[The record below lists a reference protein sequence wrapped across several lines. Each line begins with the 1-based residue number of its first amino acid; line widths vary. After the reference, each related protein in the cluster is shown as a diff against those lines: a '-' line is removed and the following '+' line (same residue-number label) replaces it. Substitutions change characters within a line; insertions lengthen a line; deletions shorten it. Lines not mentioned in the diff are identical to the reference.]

1 MRCSKHLVPG
11 YDRIVPPGRT
21 DRRTFQICNL
31 HLGDRETMI
40 RPEHFNMRSGN
51 PVLTDSTFDVT
62 QRGSLRPMTLS
73 GVINRSILL
82 LLLVAGTS
90 AGVWSYSS
98 SHPSVIYPMVMIG
111 ALGGFVVAMVT
122 SFKKEWSPV
131 TSPVYAVLEGLFI
144 GGISLVMEQRFPG
157 LVLQAVML
165 TFGVMFA
172 LLAAYQSRIIR
183 PSQTFKSVIVGAT
196 FGIVVVYLI
205 SMVMQLFFHT
215 GIPLINGNGPMGIA
229 FSLVVVG
236 IAALNLVLDF
246 DFIENGVAAGAP
258 KWMEWYA
265 AFGLTVTL
273 VWLYIEILRLL
284 SKMRR
289 N

>member
-1 MRCSKHLVPG
+1 
-11 YDRIVPPGRT
+11 
-21 DRRTFQICNL
+21 
-31 HLGDRETMI
+31 
-40 RPEHFNMRSGN
+40 
-51 PVLTDSTFDVT
+51 
-62 QRGSLRPMTLS
+62 MTLT
-73 GVINRSILL
+73 GVVNRSILL

-90 AGVWSYSS
+90 AGVWTYSS
-98 SHPSVIYPMVMIG
+98 SHPSAIYPAVMVG
-111 ALGGFVVAMVT
+111 ALGGFVVAMAT
-122 SFKKEWSPV
+122 SFKRNWAPI
-131 TSPVYAVLEGLFI
+131 TSPIYAVLEGLFI

-157 LVLQAVML
+157 LVLQAVLL

-183 PSQTFKSVIVGAT
+183 PSQTFKAVIVGAT
-196 FGIVVVYLI
+196 FGIVIVYLV
-205 SMVMQLFFHT
+205 SMALQLFFHV
-215 GIPLINGNGPMGIA
+215 GIPLITDNGPIGII

-246 DFIENGVAAGAP
+246 DFIENGVASGAP

-265 AFGLTVTL
+265 AFALTVTL

>member
-1 MRCSKHLVPG
+1 
-11 YDRIVPPGRT
+11 
-21 DRRTFQICNL
+21 
-31 HLGDRETMI
+31 
-40 RPEHFNMRSGN
+40 MRSGN
-51 PVLTDSTFDVT
+51 PILSNSTFTDVT
-62 QRGSLRPMTLS
+62 RGSSRPMTLP
-73 GVINRSILL
+73 GVIHRSILL

-90 AGVWSYSS
+90 AGVWAAYADSNLSA
-98 SHPSVIYPMVMIG
+98 VYPTMMIG

-122 SFKKEWSPV
+122 SFKKDWAAV
-131 TSPVYAVLEGLFI
+131 TSPIYAVLEGLFI
-144 GGISLVMEQRFPG
+144 GGISLVMERKFPG
-157 LVLQAVML
+157 LVQQAVLL

-196 FGIVVVYLI
+196 FGIVVVYLV
-205 SMVMQLFFHT
+205 SMVLQLFFHT
-215 GIPLINGNGPMGIA
+215 EIPLINGSGPMGIA
-229 FSLVVVG
+229 FSLIVVG

-265 AFGLTVTL
+265 AFALTVTL

>member
-1 MRCSKHLVPG
+1 
-11 YDRIVPPGRT
+11 
-21 DRRTFQICNL
+21 
-31 HLGDRETMI
+31 
-40 RPEHFNMRSGN
+40 MRSGN
-51 PVLTDSTFDVT
+51 PVLPNSTFTDVS
-62 QRGSLRPMTLS
+62 QRGSSRPMTLS
-73 GVINRSILL
+73 GVINRSTLL
-82 LLLVAGTS
+82 LLLVAGMAT
-90 AGVWSYSS
+90 GVWTYSS
-98 SHPSVIYPMVMIG
+98 SHPSAIYPMVMVG
-111 ALGGFVVAMVT
+111 TLGGFVVAMVT
-122 SFKKEWSPV
+122 TFKRDWAPV
-131 TSPVYAVLEGLFI
+131 TAPIYAVLQGVFI

-157 LVLQAVML
+157 LVLQAVLL

-183 PSQTFKSVIVGAT
+183 PSETFKSVIVGAT

-205 SMVMQLFFHT
+205 SMVAQLFFHT
-215 GIPLINGNGPMGIA
+215 EIPLINGSGPMGIA

>member
-1 MRCSKHLVPG
+1 
-11 YDRIVPPGRT
+11 
-21 DRRTFQICNL
+21 
-31 HLGDRETMI
+31 
-40 RPEHFNMRSGN
+40 
-51 PVLTDSTFDVT
+51 
-62 QRGSLRPMTLS
+62 MTLA
-73 GVINRSILL
+73 GVINRSIVL
-82 LLLVAGTS
+82 LLLVAGT
-90 AGVWSYSS
+90 ATGVWAYSS

-111 ALGGFVVAMVT
+111 ALGGFAVAMVT
-122 SFKKEWSPV
+122 SFKREWSPV

-157 LVLQAVML
+157 LVLQAVLL

-172 LLAAYQSRIIR
+172 LLAAYQTRIIR
-183 PSQTFKSVIVGAT
+183 PSETFKSVIVGAT
-196 FGIVVVYLI
+196 FGIVVVYLV

-215 GIPLINGNGPMGIA
+215 EIPLINGSGPMGIA

-246 DFIENGVAAGAP
+246 DFIENGVASGAP

-265 AFGLTVTL
+265 AFALTVTL
-273 VWLYIEILRLL
+273 VWLYIEIIRLL

>member
-1 MRCSKHLVPG
+1 
-11 YDRIVPPGRT
+11 
-21 DRRTFQICNL
+21 
-31 HLGDRETMI
+31 
-40 RPEHFNMRSGN
+40 
-51 PVLTDSTFDVT
+51 
-62 QRGSLRPMTLS
+62 MTLP
-73 GVINRSILL
+73 GVIHRSILL

-90 AGVWSYSS
+90 AGVWAYSD
-98 SHPSVIYPMVMIG
+98 SHPSAIYPTMMIG
-111 ALGGFVVAMVT
+111 ALGGFAVAMVT
-122 SFKKEWSPV
+122 SFKKDWAAV
-131 TSPVYAVLEGLFI
+131 TSPIYAVLEGLFI

-157 LVLQAVML
+157 LVLQAVLL

-183 PSQTFKSVIVGAT
+183 PSETFKSVIVGAT
-196 FGIVVVYLI
+196 FGIVAVYLV
-205 SMVMQLFFHT
+205 SMVLQLFFHT
-215 GIPLINGNGPMGIA
+215 EIPLINGSGPIGIA

-258 KWMEWYA
+258 KWMEWYS
-265 AFGLTVTL
+265 AFALTVTL

>member
-1 MRCSKHLVPG
+1 
-11 YDRIVPPGRT
+11 
-21 DRRTFQICNL
+21 
-31 HLGDRETMI
+31 
-40 RPEHFNMRSGN
+40 
-51 PVLTDSTFDVT
+51 
-62 QRGSLRPMTLS
+62 MT
-73 GVINRSILL
+73 
-82 LLLVAGTS
+82 
-90 AGVWSYSS
+90 
-98 SHPSVIYPMVMIG
+98 G
-111 ALGGFVVAMVT
+111 AFGGFVVGMAT
-122 SFKKEWSPV
+122 SFKRDWAPF
-131 TSPVYAVLEGLFI
+131 TAPVYAILQGLFI
-144 GGISLVMEQRFPG
+144 GGFSLIMEQRFPG

-196 FGIVVVYLI
+196 FGIMVVYLV
-205 SMVMQLFFHT
+205 SMVLQLFFHT
-215 GIPLINGNGPMGIA
+215 GISMINDSGPIGIL

-246 DFIENGVAAGAP
+246 DFIENGVASGAP

-273 VWLYIEILRLL
+273 VWLYIEVLRLL
-284 SKMRR
+284 AKMRR

>member
-1 MRCSKHLVPG
+1 
-11 YDRIVPPGRT
+11 
-21 DRRTFQICNL
+21 
-31 HLGDRETMI
+31 
-40 RPEHFNMRSGN
+40 
-51 PVLTDSTFDVT
+51 
-62 QRGSLRPMTLS
+62 MTLP
-73 GVINRSILL
+73 GVIHRSILL

-90 AGVWSYSS
+90 AGVWVYAD
-98 SHPSVIYPMVMIG
+98 SHPSAIYPTMMIG

-122 SFKKEWSPV
+122 AFKKDWAAV

-157 LVLQAVML
+157 LVLQAVLL

-183 PSQTFKSVIVGAT
+183 PSETFKSVIVAAT
-196 FGIVVVYLI
+196 FGIVIVYLV
-205 SMVMQLFFHT
+205 SMVLQLFFHT
-215 GIPLINGNGPMGIA
+215 EIPLINGSGPIGIA

-265 AFGLTVTL
+265 AFALTVTL
-273 VWLYIEILRLL
+273 VWLYIEIIRLL

>member
-1 MRCSKHLVPG
+1 
-11 YDRIVPPGRT
+11 
-21 DRRTFQICNL
+21 
-31 HLGDRETMI
+31 
-40 RPEHFNMRSGN
+40 MRSGN
-51 PVLTDSTFDVT
+51 PVLSNSTFTDV
-62 QRGSLRPMTLS
+62 QRGYSQPMTLS

-90 AGVWSYSS
+90 AGVWAYCN
-98 SHPSVIYPMVMIG
+98 SHPSAIYPLVMAG
-111 ALGGFVVAMVT
+111 CLGGLVVALVT
-122 SFKKEWSPV
+122 SFKREWAPV
-131 TSPVYAVLEGLFI
+131 TAPVYAVLEGLFI
-144 GGISLVMEQRFPG
+144 GGFSLIMEQRFPG

-196 FGIVVVYLI
+196 FGIFVVYMV
-205 SMVMQLFFHT
+205 SMVLQLFFHT
-215 GIPLINGNGPMGIA
+215 GIPLISDSGPIGIT

-246 DFIENGVAAGAP
+246 DFIENGVASGAP

-273 VWLYIEILRLL
+273 IWLYIEILRLL
-284 SKMRR
+284 AKMRR

>member
-1 MRCSKHLVPG
+1 
-11 YDRIVPPGRT
+11 
-21 DRRTFQICNL
+21 
-31 HLGDRETMI
+31 
-40 RPEHFNMRSGN
+40 MRSGN
-51 PVLTDSTFDVT
+51 PVLSNSTFTEVS
-62 QRGSLRPMTLS
+62 RGGYSRPMTLS
-73 GVINRSILL
+73 GVINRSIVL
-82 LLLVAGTS
+82 LLLVVGAA
-90 AGVWSYSS
+90 AGVWTYSS
-98 SHPSVIYPMVMIG
+98 ANPSVIYPMVMIG
-111 ALGGFVVAMVT
+111 TIGGFIVAMVT
-122 SFKKEWSPV
+122 TFKRSWSPV
-131 TSPVYAVLEGLFI
+131 TAPIYAILEGLFI

-157 LVLQAVML
+157 LVLQAVLL

-183 PSQTFKSVIVGAT
+183 PTQTFKSVVVGAT
-196 FGIVVVYLI
+196 FGIVIVYLI
-205 SMVMQLFFHT
+205 SMVFQLFFHIQ
-215 GIPLINGNGPMGIA
+215 IPLIHDNGPMGIM

-246 DFIENGVAAGAP
+246 DFIENGVAQGAP

>member
-1 MRCSKHLVPG
+1 
-11 YDRIVPPGRT
+11 
-21 DRRTFQICNL
+21 
-31 HLGDRETMI
+31 
-40 RPEHFNMRSGN
+40 MRSGN
-51 PVLTDSTFDVT
+51 PVLSDSTFTDV
-62 QRGSLRPMTLS
+62 QRGYSRPMTLS

-82 LLLVAGTS
+82 LLLVTGTS
-90 AGVWSYSS
+90 AGVWTYSN
-98 SHPSVIYPMVMIG
+98 SHPSAIYPLVMTG
-111 ALGGFVVAMVT
+111 AFGGFVVGMVT
-122 SFKKEWSPV
+122 SFKRDWAPF
-131 TSPVYAVLEGLFI
+131 TAPVYAVLQGLFI
-144 GGISLVMEQRFPG
+144 GGFSLIMEQRFPG

-196 FGIVVVYLI
+196 FGIMVVYLV
-205 SMVMQLFFHT
+205 SMVLQLFFHT
-215 GIPLINGNGPMGIA
+215 GISMINDSGPVGII

-246 DFIENGVAAGAP
+246 DFIENGVASGAP

-273 VWLYIEILRLL
+273 VWLYIEVLRLL

>member
-1 MRCSKHLVPG
+1 
-11 YDRIVPPGRT
+11 
-21 DRRTFQICNL
+21 
-31 HLGDRETMI
+31 
-40 RPEHFNMRSGN
+40 
-51 PVLTDSTFDVT
+51 
-62 QRGSLRPMTLS
+62 MTLT

-82 LLLVAGTS
+82 LLLVTGTA
-90 AGVWSYSS
+90 AGVWAYSIA
-98 SHPSVIYPMVMIG
+98 HPTAIYPMAMTG
-111 ALGGFVVAMVT
+111 AIGGFVVGIAT
-122 SFKKEWSPV
+122 SFKRNWAPF
-131 TSPVYAVLEGLFI
+131 TAPVYAVLEGLFI

-157 LVLQAVML
+157 LVLQAVLL

-196 FGIVVVYLI
+196 FGIVVVYLV
-205 SMVMQLFFHT
+205 SMVLQLFFHT
-215 GIPLINGNGPMGIA
+215 GIPLINDSGPIGIT

-246 DFIENGVAAGAP
+246 DFIENGVAYGAP

-284 SKMRR
+284 AKMRR

>member
-1 MRCSKHLVPG
+1 
-11 YDRIVPPGRT
+11 
-21 DRRTFQICNL
+21 
-31 HLGDRETMI
+31 
-40 RPEHFNMRSGN
+40 MRSGN
-51 PVLTDSTFDVT
+51 PVLSNSTFTDVS
-62 QRGSLRPMTLS
+62 QRGYSRPMTLT
-73 GVINRSILL
+73 GVINRSVLL
-82 LLLVAGTS
+82 LVLVAGT
-90 AGVWSYSS
+90 ATGVWAYSNTQ
-98 SHPSVIYPMVMIG
+98 PSAIYPAVMIG

-122 SFKKEWSPV
+122 SFKRDWAPL
-131 TSPVYAVLEGLFI
+131 TSPIYAVLEGLFI

-157 LVLQAVML
+157 LVLQAVLL

-172 LLAAYQSRIIR
+172 LLAAYQTRIIR
-183 PSQTFKSVIVGAT
+183 PSETFKSVIVAAT
-196 FGIVVVYLI
+196 FGIVIVYLV

-215 GIPLINGNGPMGIA
+215 EIPLINGSGPLGIA

-246 DFIENGVAAGAP
+246 DFIENGVAYGAP

-265 AFGLTVTL
+265 AFALTVTL

-284 SKMRR
+284 SKLRR

>member
-1 MRCSKHLVPG
+1 
-11 YDRIVPPGRT
+11 
-21 DRRTFQICNL
+21 
-31 HLGDRETMI
+31 
-40 RPEHFNMRSGN
+40 MRSGN
-51 PVLTDSTFDVT
+51 PVLSDSTFTDV
-62 QRGSLRPMTLS
+62 QRGYSQPMTLS
-73 GVINRSILL
+73 GVINRSVLL

-90 AGVWSYSS
+90 AGVWTYAN
-98 SHPSVIYPMVMIG
+98 SHPSAIYPLLMTG
-111 ALGGFVVAMVT
+111 ALGGFVVGMAT
-122 SFKKEWSPV
+122 SFKRDWAPF
-131 TSPVYAVLEGLFI
+131 TAPVYAILQGLFI
-144 GGISLVMEQRFPG
+144 GGFSLIMEQRFPG

-196 FGIVVVYLI
+196 FGIMVVYLV
-205 SMVMQLFFHT
+205 SMVLQLFFHT
-215 GIPLINGNGPMGIA
+215 GISMINDSGPIGIL

-246 DFIENGVAAGAP
+246 DFIENGVASGAP

-273 VWLYIEILRLL
+273 VWLYIEVLRLL
-284 SKMRR
+284 AKMRR

>member
-1 MRCSKHLVPG
+1 
-11 YDRIVPPGRT
+11 
-21 DRRTFQICNL
+21 
-31 HLGDRETMI
+31 
-40 RPEHFNMRSGN
+40 
-51 PVLTDSTFDVT
+51 
-62 QRGSLRPMTLS
+62 MTLP
-73 GVINRSILL
+73 GVIHRSILL
-82 LLLVAGTS
+82 LLFVAGTS
-90 AGVWSYSS
+90 AGVWAYSD
-98 SHPSVIYPMVMIG
+98 SHPSAIYPTMMIG

-122 SFKKEWSPV
+122 SFKRDWAAV
-131 TSPVYAVLEGLFI
+131 TSPIYAVLEGLFI

-157 LVLQAVML
+157 LVLQAVLL

-183 PSQTFKSVIVGAT
+183 PSETFKSVIVGAT
-196 FGIVVVYLI
+196 FGIVIVYLV
-205 SMVMQLFFHT
+205 SMVLQLFFHT
-215 GIPLINGNGPMGIA
+215 EIPLINGSGPLGIA

-265 AFGLTVTL
+265 AFALTVTL

-284 SKMRR
+284 SKLRR

>member
-1 MRCSKHLVPG
+1 
-11 YDRIVPPGRT
+11 
-21 DRRTFQICNL
+21 
-31 HLGDRETMI
+31 
-40 RPEHFNMRSGN
+40 
-51 PVLTDSTFDVT
+51 
-62 QRGSLRPMTLS
+62 MTLP
-73 GVINRSILL
+73 GVIHRSILL

-90 AGVWSYSS
+90 AGVWAYSD
-98 SHPSVIYPMVMIG
+98 SHPSAIYPTMMIG

-122 SFKKEWSPV
+122 SFKRDWAAV
-131 TSPVYAVLEGLFI
+131 TSPIYAVLEGLFI

-157 LVLQAVML
+157 LVLQAVLL

-183 PSQTFKSVIVGAT
+183 PSETFKSVIVGAT
-196 FGIVVVYLI
+196 FGIVIVYLV
-205 SMVMQLFFHT
+205 SMVLQLFFHME
-215 GIPLINGNGPMGIA
+215 IPLINGSGPLGIA

-265 AFGLTVTL
+265 AFALTVTL

-284 SKMRR
+284 SKLRR

>member
-1 MRCSKHLVPG
+1 
-11 YDRIVPPGRT
+11 
-21 DRRTFQICNL
+21 
-31 HLGDRETMI
+31 
-40 RPEHFNMRSGN
+40 MRSGN
-51 PVLTDSTFDVT
+51 PVLSNSTFTDVT
-62 QRGSLRPMTLS
+62 RGSSRPMTLP
-73 GVINRSILL
+73 GVIHRSILL

-90 AGVWSYSS
+90 AGVWAYSD
-98 SHPSVIYPMVMIG
+98 SHPSAIYPTMMIG

-122 SFKKEWSPV
+122 SFKKDWAAV
-131 TSPVYAVLEGLFI
+131 TSPIYAILEGLFI
-144 GGISLVMEQRFPG
+144 GGISLVMERKFPC
-157 LVLQAVML
+157 LVQKAVLL

-196 FGIVVVYLI
+196 FGIVVVYLV
-205 SMVMQLFFHT
+205 SMVLQLFFHSE
-215 GIPLINGNGPMGIA
+215 IPLINGNGPMGIA

-265 AFGLTVTL
+265 AFALTVTL

>member
-1 MRCSKHLVPG
+1 
-11 YDRIVPPGRT
+11 
-21 DRRTFQICNL
+21 
-31 HLGDRETMI
+31 
-40 RPEHFNMRSGN
+40 MRSGN
-51 PVLTDSTFDVT
+51 PVLSNSTFTDVT
-62 QRGSLRPMTLS
+62 RGSSRPMTLP
-73 GVINRSILL
+73 GVIHRSILL
-82 LLLVAGTS
+82 LLLVTGTS
-90 AGVWSYSS
+90 AGIWVYSD
-98 SHPSVIYPMVMIG
+98 SHPSAIYPTMTIG

-122 SFKKEWSPV
+122 SFKRDWAAV
-131 TSPVYAVLEGLFI
+131 TSPIYAVLEGMFI

-157 LVLQAVML
+157 LVLQAVFL

-183 PSQTFKSVIVGAT
+183 PSQTFKAVIVGAT
-196 FGIVVVYLI
+196 FGIVIVYLV
-205 SMVMQLFFHT
+205 SMALQLFFHA
-215 GIPLINGNGPMGIA
+215 GIPLITDNGPIGIV

-246 DFIENGVAAGAP
+246 DFIENGVASGAP

-265 AFGLTVTL
+265 AFALTVTL
-273 VWLYIEILRLL
+273 VWRYIEILRLL

>member
-1 MRCSKHLVPG
+1 
-11 YDRIVPPGRT
+11 
-21 DRRTFQICNL
+21 
-31 HLGDRETMI
+31 
-40 RPEHFNMRSGN
+40 
-51 PVLTDSTFDVT
+51 
-62 QRGSLRPMTLS
+62 MTLA
-73 GVINRSILL
+73 GVINRSVVL
-82 LLLVAGTS
+82 LLLVAGT
-90 AGVWSYSS
+90 ATGVWAYSN
-98 SHPSVIYPMVMIG
+98 SHPSIIYPMVMIG
-111 ALGGFVVAMVT
+111 AFGGFAVAMVT
-122 SFKKEWSPV
+122 SFKRDWSPV

-157 LVLQAVML
+157 LVLQAVLL

-172 LLAAYQSRIIR
+172 LLAAYQTRIIR
-183 PSQTFKSVIVGAT
+183 PSETFKSVIVGAT
-196 FGIVVVYLI
+196 FGIVIVYLV

-215 GIPLINGNGPMGIA
+215 EIPLINGSGPMGIA

-246 DFIENGVAAGAP
+246 DFIENGVASGAP

-265 AFGLTVTL
+265 AFALTVTL

>member
-1 MRCSKHLVPG
+1 
-11 YDRIVPPGRT
+11 
-21 DRRTFQICNL
+21 
-31 HLGDRETMI
+31 
-40 RPEHFNMRSGN
+40 MRSGN
-51 PVLTDSTFDVT
+51 PVLSDSTFTDVT
-62 QRGSLRPMTLS
+62 QRGYSRPMTLT

-82 LLLVAGTS
+82 LLLVAGTA
-90 AGVWSYSS
+90 AGVWTYSN
-98 SHPSVIYPMVMIG
+98 SHPSAIYPMVMVG
-111 ALGGFVVAMVT
+111 TLGGFVVAMVT
-122 SFKKEWSPV
+122 TFKRDWAPF
-131 TSPVYAVLEGLFI
+131 TAPVYAVLEGVFI

-157 LVLQAVML
+157 LVLQAVLL

-183 PSQTFKSVIVGAT
+183 PSQTFKAVIVGAT
-196 FGIVVVYLI
+196 FGIVIVYLI
-205 SMVMQLFFHT
+205 SMVLQLFFHT
-215 GIPLINGNGPMGIA
+215 GIPLIHDSGPVGII

-246 DFIENGVAAGAP
+246 DFIENGVASGAP

-273 VWLYIEILRLL
+273 VWLYIEVLRLL
-284 SKMRR
+284 AKMRR

>member
-1 MRCSKHLVPG
+1 
-11 YDRIVPPGRT
+11 
-21 DRRTFQICNL
+21 
-31 HLGDRETMI
+31 
-40 RPEHFNMRSGN
+40 MRSGN
-51 PVLTDSTFDVT
+51 PVLSNSTFTDVA
-62 QRGSLRPMTLS
+62 RGFSRPMTLT
-73 GVINRSILL
+73 GVVNRSILL

-90 AGVWSYSS
+90 AGVWTYSS
-98 SHPSVIYPMVMIG
+98 SHPSAIYPAVMVG
-111 ALGGFVVAMVT
+111 TLGGFVVAMAT
-122 SFKKEWSPV
+122 SFKRNWAPI
-131 TSPVYAVLEGLFI
+131 TSPIYAVLEGLFI

-157 LVLQAVML
+157 LVLQAVLL

-183 PSQTFKSVIVGAT
+183 PSQTFKAVIVGAT
-196 FGIVVVYLI
+196 FGIVIVYLV
-205 SMVMQLFFHT
+205 SMALQLFFHV
-215 GIPLINGNGPMGIA
+215 GIPLITDNGPIGII

-246 DFIENGVAAGAP
+246 DFIENGVASGAP

-265 AFGLTVTL
+265 AFALTVTL

>member
-1 MRCSKHLVPG
+1 
-11 YDRIVPPGRT
+11 
-21 DRRTFQICNL
+21 
-31 HLGDRETMI
+31 
-40 RPEHFNMRSGN
+40 MRSGN
-51 PVLTDSTFDVT
+51 PVLSNSTFTDVT
-62 QRGSLRPMTLS
+62 RGSSRPMTLP
-73 GVINRSILL
+73 GVIHRSILL

-90 AGVWSYSS
+90 AGVWAYSD
-98 SHPSVIYPMVMIG
+98 SHPSAIYPTMMIG
-111 ALGGFVVAMVT
+111 ALGGFAVAMVT
-122 SFKKEWSPV
+122 SFKKDWAAV
-131 TSPVYAVLEGLFI
+131 TSPIYAVLEGLFI

-157 LVLQAVML
+157 LVLQAVLL

-183 PSQTFKSVIVGAT
+183 PSETFKSVIVGAT
-196 FGIVVVYLI
+196 FGIVAVYLV
-205 SMVMQLFFHT
+205 SMVLQLFFHT
-215 GIPLINGNGPMGIA
+215 EIPLINGSGPIGIA

-258 KWMEWYA
+258 KWMEWYS
-265 AFGLTVTL
+265 AFALTVTL

>member
-1 MRCSKHLVPG
+1 
-11 YDRIVPPGRT
+11 
-21 DRRTFQICNL
+21 
-31 HLGDRETMI
+31 
-40 RPEHFNMRSGN
+40 MRSGN
-51 PVLTDSTFDVT
+51 PVLSNSTFTDLA
-62 QRGSLRPMTLS
+62 QRGSAPMTLS

-82 LLLVAGTS
+82 LLLVAGTA
-90 AGVWSYSS
+90 AGVWTYSS
-98 SHPSVIYPMVMIG
+98 SHPSMIYPMVMIG
-111 ALGGFVVAMVT
+111 ALGGFVVAMAT
-122 SFKKEWSPV
+122 TFKRNWAPV
-131 TSPVYAVLEGLFI
+131 TSPVYAILEGLFI

-196 FGIVVVYLI
+196 FGIVVVYLV
-205 SMVMQLFFHT
+205 SMVLQLFFHT
-215 GIPLINGNGPMGIA
+215 AIPMINDGGPIGIT

-246 DFIENGVAAGAP
+246 DFIENGVASGAP

-265 AFGLTVTL
+265 AFGLIVTL
-273 VWLYIEILRLL
+273 VWLYIEVLRLL

>member
-1 MRCSKHLVPG
+1 
-11 YDRIVPPGRT
+11 
-21 DRRTFQICNL
+21 
-31 HLGDRETMI
+31 
-40 RPEHFNMRSGN
+40 
-51 PVLTDSTFDVT
+51 
-62 QRGSLRPMTLS
+62 MTLS
-73 GVINRSILL
+73 GVINRSIFL
-82 LLLVAGTS
+82 LLLVAGTA
-90 AGVWSYSS
+90 AGVWTYSS
-98 SHPSVIYPMVMIG
+98 SHPSVIYPMVMTG
-111 ALGGFVVAMVT
+111 ALGGFVVAMAT
-122 SFKKEWSPV
+122 TFKRNWAPV
-131 TSPVYAVLEGLFI
+131 TSPVYAILEGLFI

-196 FGIVVVYLI
+196 FGIVVVYLV
-205 SMVMQLFFHT
+205 SMVLQLFFHT
-215 GIPLINGNGPMGIA
+215 AIPMINDGGPIGIT

-246 DFIENGVAAGAP
+246 DFIENGVASGAP

-265 AFGLTVTL
+265 AFGLIVTL
-273 VWLYIEILRLL
+273 VWLYIEVLRLL